1 MDITIADSRHI
12 HFSAAISQEIDTSA
26 KVRGTGIARRTPA
39 YIASK
44 IENQQAIIAVD
55 KDKIAGFCY
64 IEVWGQGRYLA
75 HSGLIVFP
83 AYRGKG
89 LAKAIKEKTLI
100 HSQKCYPTAKI
111 FGITT
116 GKAVMKINS
125 QLGYKPVHFS
135 ELTDDIEFWNGCQSC
150 KNYDVLIRT
159 QRSMCLCTGMLYQ
172 GPSLEEKKQKSKWK
186 QLFST
191 KKINQ

>member
-1 MDITIADSRHI
+1 MDITLADKNHI
-12 HFSAAISQEIDTSA
+12 HFATAISQQIDSSA
-26 KVRGTGIARRTPA
+26 KVRGTGIARRTPE

-55 KDKIAGFCY
+55 GDQVAGFCY
-64 IEVWGQGRYLA
+64 IEVWGNGKYLA

-83 AYRGKG
+83 EYRGKG
-89 LAKAIKEKTLI
+89 LAKAIKKKTLM
-100 HSQKCYPTAKI
+100 HSQRRFPKAQI

-125 QLGYKPVHFS
+125 DLGYKPVHFS

-159 QRSMCLCTGMLYQ
+159 ERSMCLCTGMLYQ
-172 GPSLEEKKQKSKWK
+172 GPTLKEKTHKSKWK

-191 KKINQ
+191 KKTNP